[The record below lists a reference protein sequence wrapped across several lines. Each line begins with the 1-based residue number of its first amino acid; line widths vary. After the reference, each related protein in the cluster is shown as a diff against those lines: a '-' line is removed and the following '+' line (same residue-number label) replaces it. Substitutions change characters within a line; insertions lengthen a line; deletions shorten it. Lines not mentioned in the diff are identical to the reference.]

1 MSETLTGNTRC
12 RIQKRLFR
20 EPLLVL
26 QVEVRR
32 KGCDPDSDSDSCA
45 GYYDYTD
52 WRDIKV
58 EDLPLKGLSDAN
70 KTADFD

>member
-1 MSETLTGNTRC
+1 MSETFTGNTRC

-32 KGCDPDSDSDSCA
+32 EGYDPDSDSCG
-45 GYYDYTD
+45 GYYDYTV
-52 WRDIKV
+52 WRDTKV

>member
-1 MSETLTGNTRC
+1 MSETFTGNTRC

-32 KGCDPDSDSDSCA
+32 KGYDPDLDSCA

-52 WRDIKV
+52 WRDTKV

>member
-32 KGCDPDSDSDSCA
+32 EGYDSCA
-45 GYYDYTD
+45 GYYGYTV
-52 WRDIKV
+52 WRDTKV
-58 EDLPLKGLSDAN
+58 KDLPLKGLSDAN

>member
-32 KGCDPDSDSDSCA
+32 EGYDSDPDGCG
-45 GYYDYTD
+45 GYYDYTA
-52 WRDIKV
+52 WRDARV

-70 KTADFD
+70 KTANFD

>member
-1 MSETLTGNTRC
+1 MSETLTGNIRC

-32 KGCDPDSDSDSCA
+32 E
-45 GYYDYTD
+45 GYDGGSLEDHYDYCT
-52 WRDIKV
+52 WRDAKTT
-58 EDLPLKGLSDAN
+58 DLSLKGLSDAN

>member
-12 RIQKRLFR
+12 RSQKRLFR

-32 KGCDPDSDSDSCA
+32 EGYDSDPDGCA
-45 GYYDYTD
+45 GYYDYTA
-52 WRDIKV
+52 WRDARV

>member
-32 KGCDPDSDSDSCA
+32 EGYDPDPDSCG
-45 GYYDYTD
+45 GYYGYTV
-52 WRDIKV
+52 WRDTKV

>member
-32 KGCDPDSDSDSCA
+32 EGYDPDSCA
-45 GYYDYTD
+45 GYYDYTV
-52 WRDIKV
+52 WRDTKV

-70 KTADFD
+70 KTADFG

>member
-32 KGCDPDSDSDSCA
+32 EGYDPDSCA
-45 GYYDYTD
+45 DYYDYTV
-52 WRDIKV
+52 WRDTKV

>member
-32 KGCDPDSDSDSCA
+32 EGRAPDPASWA
-45 GYYDYTD
+45 GYYGYTV
-52 WRDIKV
+52 WRDTKV

>member
-1 MSETLTGNTRC
+1 MSETLTGNTQC
-12 RIQKRLFR
+12 RIQKRFFR

-32 KGCDPDSDSDSCA
+32 EGYDPDSCA
-45 GYYDYTD
+45 GYYYYTV
-52 WRDIKV
+52 WRDAKA

>member
-26 QVEVRR
+26 QVEVQR
-32 KGCDPDSDSDSCA
+32 KGYDPDSCA
-45 GYYDYTD
+45 GYYSYTV
-52 WRDIKV
+52 WRDTKV
-58 EDLPLKGLSDAN
+58 EDLHLKGLSDAN